1 MTLENMKNLG
11 KDDFLNML
19 GLETRRNAVDYMVP
33 ALALFGVGVVVG
45 TGIGLLVAPRPGRE
59 LRQDIAQ
66 RIQQA
71 PEAIGRLP
79 QQANEAMHRVSDR
92 INEKL
97 HDGKPNSLTDGKLHE
112 NKSLS

>member
-1 MTLENMKNLG
+1 MKFENIKNLE

-45 TGIGLLVAPRPGRE
+45 TGIGLLLAPRPGRE

-66 RIQQA
+66 RLQQA
-71 PEAIGRLP
+71 PEAMSRLP
-79 QQANEAMHRVSDR
+79 QRANDAIHRVSDQ
-92 INEKL
+92 IAEKMNE
-97 HDGKPNSLTDGKLHE
+97 GKMS
-112 NKSLS
+112 

>member
-1 MTLENMKNLG
+1 MTLDKIQNLG

-19 GLETRRNAVDYMVP
+19 GLETRRNPVDYMVP
-33 ALALFGVGVVVG
+33 ALALFGVGVLVG

-59 LRQDIAQ
+59 LRHDIAS

-79 QQANEAMHRVSDR
+79 QRANEAMHRVSDQ
-92 INEKL
+92 ISEKL
-97 HDGKPNSLTDGKLHE
+97 QDGKLV
-112 NKSLS
+112 